1 MSAHPRVL
9 MAAIL
14 VIFAGAIGSVWLS
27 ASTNDRQRG
36 GTVVAGCERGNVIR
50 AYLAFDNSETISVLK
65 GSLRVVPATAHGS
78 YVQTRRRSLE
88 QREAY
93 QLGLVPYECQ
103 SLR

>member
-9 MAAIL
+9 MAVIL
-14 VIFAGAIGSVWLS
+14 VIFAGAIGAVWL
-27 ASTNDRQRG
+27 AAATNDRQRE
-36 GTVVAGCERGNVIR
+36 GTAVAACERGNVIR
-50 AYLAFDNSETISVLK
+50 EYLAFDNAETISVLK
-65 GSLRVVPATAHGS
+65 GSLRVVPATAHGA
-78 YVQTRRRSLE
+78 YVETRRRSLE